1 MLGEAHADESEYSR
15 DFYDADRPLID
26 CSRDKSGSAVLCTDE
41 VKDSVSDEYTFQ
53 FDDVLSEYSTVEEK
67 TCSSVNQKLADGVN
81 VMFKK
86 GMQLEKYK
94 DKIGQI
100 DRPENCTGLTNVEV
114 EEIIWNLLQPQ
125 TKNFDKR
132 LQVIQNAMAKSACCI
147 TQMLDVIQKQCIDKT
162 TAESDIVKLKTELA
176 RHGTSSLA
184 LLGHAFHNLCL
195 RRRELQKPD
204 VAWKYGSIFNTDV
217 EHNRW
222 LYGGKAQVEEMIKEI
237 GTTNKVAREMKPNF
251 KYHNR
256 GSYGYASRFTPY
268 PKPAAGSM
276 RQRGSFGRGNRPGR
290 FMNFGRGG
298 GRAGNHPSRGSV
310 RSRVKTAPYFSRGE
324 VSSKTKLSLYNHNNV
339 NAMKAES
346 IPFQAGRIRHYFKN
360 WQNIT
365 SDHEIL
371 QTVSGATIEFANR
384 TTESETVVQFTQPI
398 SKFNAMQTEIVQ
410 NEIMDLQSKQVIE
423 EVEHEEGEFISSIF
437 LIPKRN
443 GKYRLI
449 LNLKKFN
456 QQVEYFH
463 FKMETFDMAIK
474 MMSPDC
480 YLASI
485 DLKDAYYSV
494 PIHEQFRK
502 YLRFI
507 WNGALWQFC
516 CLPNGLA
523 CGPRKFTKLL
533 KPVYATLRQE
543 GHIVSGFL
551 DDMLLVADSEAE
563 LRAL

>member
-1 MLGEAHADESEYSR
+1 MGKDDENNREPNRNPTTNKKKGKDANSKQIVGSKSGKSDSTTSTVSVHTKSHTSSTPKESESVFRMEKNIEILADNMVKLTSEVSKLKSNQEQPQTVQWNEQYEEPSGDYFSDQPCSGFYQNQDAMFGESHADESEYSR

-26 CSRDKSGSAVLCTDE
+26 FSRDKSGTADSCTDMTDE
-41 VKDSVSDEYTFQ
+41 VKDNDNCTIQ
-53 FDDVLSEYSTVEEK
+53 FDDVLSEYNTVEEK

-132 LQVIQNAMAKSACCI
+132 LQIIQNAMAKSACCI

-176 RHGTSSLA
+176 RLGTSSLA

-204 VAWKYGSIFNTDV
+204 VAWKYGNIFIADV
-217 EHNRW
+217 EHTRW
-222 LYGGKAQVEEMIKEI
+222 LHGGKAQVEEMIKDI

-256 GSYGYASRFTPY
+256 GSYGYSSRFTPY

-276 RQRGSFGRGNRPGR
+276 RQRGPFGRGNGGQNGRPGR

-310 RSRVKTAPYFSRGE
+310 RSKVKTAPYFSRGE

-339 NAMKAES
+339 NAMKSES
-346 IPFQAGRIRHYFKN
+346 IPFQAGRIRHYLEN

-371 QTVSGATIEFANR
+371 QTVSGATIEFANGS
-384 TTESETVVQFTQPI
+384 TESEVQFTQAI

-410 NEIMDLQSKQVIE
+410 NEIMDLQSKQFIE
-423 EVEHEEGEFISSIF
+423 EVEHE
-437 LIPKRN
+437 
-443 GKYRLI
+443 
-449 LNLKKFN
+449 
-456 QQVEYFH
+456 
-463 FKMETFDMAIK
+463 
-474 MMSPDC
+474 
-480 YLASI
+480 
-485 DLKDAYYSV
+485 
-494 PIHEQFRK
+494 
-502 YLRFI
+502 
-507 WNGALWQFC
+507 
-516 CLPNGLA
+516 
-523 CGPRKFTKLL
+523 
-533 KPVYATLRQE
+533 
-543 GHIVSGFL
+543 
-551 DDMLLVADSEAE
+551 
-563 LRAL
+563 